1 MKRLIASLLVV
12 SFVLPFFVLPSSA
25 VDFTGELWS
34 VPSSTQESQTSGF
47 GSAASDYK
55 FSFGYPVAL
64 FGQNGFGGLHN
75 TLVPAYMTDGEFASN
90 WSPSPTSVYPLSK
103 GTYLNVSATF
113 SVSFGTMS
121 DGDYF
126 SDGAV
131 SILFYDS
138 SGNFTASRNLGKVSP
153 SVHDSSATY
162 SISKIVE
169 IPSDGI
175 ISFCVF
181 HLQARC
187 CTSSY
192 ISFTPGS
199 PRVFISG
206 SASPDA
212 GDTIVNV
219 DTDGIEA
226 LLAEIKTIVT
236 SICSNTDTAN
246 SILDSINSYV
256 IDLYDNS
263 TNCITYLEKV
273 ENILSTQLV
282 AINNSLKGISIDDLS
297 IQAIIDGLSASITFE
312 PSDLSGVEEYLDGI
326 LNQISHISTVVDSI
340 SDKLD
345 ISNEWFSQFA
355 SDLFD
360 IKSDV
365 SFCSTY
371 LQGLYNT
378 LSGMNEDV
386 SKMRDFLEESNSNIL
401 LILQEVQDIHSSLGD
416 SVGSTLD
423 EILRNL
429 VSQGTELGAIK
440 ALLTAIK
447 NNSDAASKTLDDLL
461 KELQK
466 VEAENILTNE
476 RLLAILDAIDGF
488 EINVS
493 KTTEKVLT
501 DEDSKSLGGLIS
513 KIINHLLS
521 VIDFVSDLFGDVFT
535 SIPSTISAFN
545 NCNQFWGDTKTYV
558 YTPHQIS
565 GYTGQGGSSFDN
577 SSTSVQALFS
587 EAEKYLGYPYVFG
600 GSSPETSF
608 DCSGYV
614 CYVLNHSGVYS
625 LDRTTAQGLYNICE
639 PVSRAN
645 AKPGDLVFF
654 TGTYDCSD
662 IVSHVGF
669 YSGDGKMLHAGDPIQ
684 YTSIDSSYWQ
694 SHFYSFGR
702 LPFNVENPVFLVEH
716 DSILIVDY
724 IDYNS
729 IFQWDVK
736 PSESVS
742 SLSLYVVLSDYDS
755 CGLLR
760 VVDGSL
766 VRCDYSE
773 AFNIV
778 VELGLSEYNYPFGL
792 ICVATLSDG
801 SLLYSDTTFFCTSDV
816 YSAFG
821 FDTEYDFYNTS
832 SYEYLKSYIEG

>member
-246 SILDSINSYV
+246 SILDSINNYV

-282 AINNSLKGISIDDLS
+282 AINNSLKGI
-297 IQAIIDGLSASITFE
+297 
-312 PSDLSGVEEYLDGI
+312 P
-326 LNQISHISTVVDSI
+326 
-340 SDKLD
+340 
-345 ISNEWFSQFA
+345 
-355 SDLFD
+355 
-360 IKSDV
+360 
-365 SFCSTY
+365 
-371 LQGLYNT
+371 
-378 LSGMNEDV
+378 
-386 SKMRDFLEESNSNIL
+386 
-401 LILQEVQDIHSSLGD
+401 
-416 SVGSTLD
+416 
-423 EILRNL
+423 
-429 VSQGTELGAIK
+429 
-440 ALLTAIK
+440 
-447 NNSDAASKTLDDLL
+447 
-461 KELQK
+461 
-466 VEAENILTNE
+466 
-476 RLLAILDAIDGF
+476 
-488 EINVS
+488 
-493 KTTEKVLT
+493 
-501 DEDSKSLGGLIS
+501 
-513 KIINHLLS
+513 
-521 VIDFVSDLFGDVFT
+521 
-535 SIPSTISAFN
+535 
-545 NCNQFWGDTKTYV
+545 
-558 YTPHQIS
+558 
-565 GYTGQGGSSFDN
+565 
-577 SSTSVQALFS
+577 SST
-587 EAEKYLGYPYVFG
+587 
-600 GSSPETSF
+600 
-608 DCSGYV
+608 
-614 CYVLNHSGVYS
+614 
-625 LDRTTAQGLYNICE
+625 
-639 PVSRAN
+639 
-645 AKPGDLVFF
+645 
-654 TGTYDCSD
+654 
-662 IVSHVGF
+662 
-669 YSGDGKMLHAGDPIQ
+669 
-684 YTSIDSSYWQ
+684 
-694 SHFYSFGR
+694 
-702 LPFNVENPVFLVEH
+702 
-716 DSILIVDY
+716 
-724 IDYNS
+724 
-729 IFQWDVK
+729 
-736 PSESVS
+736 
-742 SLSLYVVLSDYDS
+742 
-755 CGLLR
+755 
-760 VVDGSL
+760 
-766 VRCDYSE
+766 
-773 AFNIV
+773 
-778 VELGLSEYNYPFGL
+778 
-792 ICVATLSDG
+792 
-801 SLLYSDTTFFCTSDV
+801 
-816 YSAFG
+816 
-821 FDTEYDFYNTS
+821 
-832 SYEYLKSYIEG
+832 